1 MKVAENKGFPGTKKP
16 LHPANLPGKFFKL
29 FPSDIFLLLYFFND
43 RFVCPF
49 SGCSHLNLEQ
59 SLIYWSC
66 RLLHRCF
73 TVKFAKFFKATLLK
87 TTCEPLL
94 TQKQRQNYVLLSS

>member
-43 RFVCPF
+43 SFVCPF
-49 SGCSHLNLEQ
+49 SGCSHLNLENI
-59 SLIYWSC
+59 SSKF
-66 RLLHRCF
+66 RLTF
-73 TVKFAKFFKATLLK
+73 
-87 TTCEPLL
+87 
-94 TQKQRQNYVLLSS
+94 Y